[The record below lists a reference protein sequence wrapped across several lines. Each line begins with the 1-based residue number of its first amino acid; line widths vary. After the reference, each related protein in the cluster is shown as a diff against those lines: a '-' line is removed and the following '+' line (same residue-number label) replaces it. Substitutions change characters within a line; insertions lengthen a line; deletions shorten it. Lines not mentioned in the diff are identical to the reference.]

1 MSMKLKN
8 WHMRMRD
15 KYIRN
20 LNYSWYCLSWL
31 CQVRKKYCWFV
42 YQRVDAST
50 TSIWVV
56 EGNEIVA
63 HKLVA
68 TMDTHLHMNDDPME
82 LSSMGNNEVVV
93 D

>member
-1 MSMKLKN
+1 MKLKN

-20 LNYSWYCLSWL
+20 LITHDIISLDF
-31 CQVRKKYCWFV
+31 VRLERNVADLLIKGLMHT
-42 YQRVDAST
+42 ST
-50 TSIWVV
+50 TKIWVV
-56 EGNEIVA
+56 EGNEIIA

-68 TMDTHLHMNDDPME
+68 TMDTHVHMNGDPME
-82 LSSMGNNEVVV
+82 WSSMGNNEVVV

>member
-1 MSMKLKN
+1 MK
-8 WHMRMRD
+8 D
-15 KYIRN
+15 KCIRN
-20 LNYSWYCLSWL
+20 LITHGYLSWL
-31 CQVRKKYCWFV
+31 CEVRKKYCRSA

-56 EGNEIVA
+56 EGNETIA

-68 TMDTHLHMNDDPME
+68 TMDTHLHMNGDLME
-82 LSSMGNNEVVV
+82 WSSMGNNEVVV